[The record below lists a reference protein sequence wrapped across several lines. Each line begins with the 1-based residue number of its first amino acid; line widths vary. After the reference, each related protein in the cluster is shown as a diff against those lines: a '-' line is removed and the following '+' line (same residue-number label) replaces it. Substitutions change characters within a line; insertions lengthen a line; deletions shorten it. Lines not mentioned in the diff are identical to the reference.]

1 MIGKK
6 TIKVAFADHY
16 KLMREGVKEY
26 LLKSDFTVT
35 LEVSNGNDL
44 LNQLTG
50 QNCPDICLVE
60 MHLKNAD
67 YETINLLKINW
78 PDIKIVVYSL
88 ERGLPINQRLLMA
101 ADAVLPKDISLSEL
115 QETLAEISEQT
126 PVLIS

>member
-26 LLKSDFTVT
+26 LLKSDFTIT
-35 LEVSNGNDL
+35 LEASTGNEL
-44 LNQLTG
+44 FNCLTEE
-50 QNCPDICLVE
+50 NCPDICLIE
-60 MHLKNAD
+60 MHIKNAD
-67 YETINLLKINW
+67 YETIKLLKINW

-88 ERGLPINQRLLMA
+88 ERDLPINQHLLMI

-115 QETLAEISEQT
+115 KETLARISQQT
-126 PVLIS
+126 LALTL

>member
-16 KLMREGVKEY
+16 KLMREVVKEY
-26 LLKSDFTVT
+26 LLKSGFTVT
-35 LEVSNGNDL
+35 LEASNGNDL
-44 LNQLTG
+44 IDLLSEE
-50 QNCPDICLVE
+50 NCPDICLIE

-67 YETINLLKINW
+67 HETINLLKINW

-88 ERGLPINQRLLMA
+88 ERGLPINQHLLLA
-101 ADAVLPKDISLSEL
+101 ADAVLPKGISLSEL
-115 QETLAEISEQT
+115 QEKLARISEQT